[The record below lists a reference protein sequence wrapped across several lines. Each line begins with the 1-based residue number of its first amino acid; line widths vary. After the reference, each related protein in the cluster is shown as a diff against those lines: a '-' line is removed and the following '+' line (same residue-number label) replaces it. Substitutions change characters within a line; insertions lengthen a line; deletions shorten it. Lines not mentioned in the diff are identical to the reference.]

1 MRREVSNRL
10 MLDFDFNVSEK
21 IDEAFHFEGEVKSSF
36 PAIEESDLSH
46 KERYSDRAIAELQR
60 VKGLFARH
68 FRIFSLSYFCLF
80 NMK

>member
-1 MRREVSNRL
+1 

-36 PAIEESDLSH
+36 PAIEESDLSL

-60 VKGLFARH
+60 VKG
-68 FRIFSLSYFCLF
+68 SV
-80 NMK
+80 